1 LQPLNALDADSWV
14 LFNSGLGVLML
25 GAGASLLA
33 RRAYPVL
40 GWIALLAGILL
51 FIPFADF
58 FALLVSG
65 LWIIVTGV
73 IAFRR
78 GGVLAPRV

>member
-1 LQPLNALDADSWV
+1 
-14 LFNSGLGVLML
+14 ML